1 MFDDDNMNVS
11 DGDDNGK
18 SPAIENAI
26 ATSTTKRSKKQ
37 RHSGGSP
44 LTGLPAIRNNMT
56 SYALNFKTC
65 CGQKIGSSMIVACLR
80 KHTATPMA
88 RGIEGLLPEVF

>member
-18 SPAIENAI
+18 SPAIENTI

-37 RHSGGSP
+37 SHSGGSP
-44 LTGLPAIRNNMT
+44 LTGLPNIR
-56 SYALNFKTC
+56 SKHDFLHPQFLN
-65 CGQKIGSSMIVACLR
+65 
-80 KHTATPMA
+80 
-88 RGIEGLLPEVF
+88 LLWTKDWITL